1 MWEQVGDPVSVPN
14 VVGMPFHLADAL
26 AASHG
31 VTLANP
37 DPDGPPI
44 GAIAWRRLVYITSQR
59 PSAGSTVTRHSS
71 VTVEIVQQGDADD
84 MAVQGQPDAP
94 PADAAHV
101 HLERT
106 QVIQLN
112 QEEDRST

>member
-1 MWEQVGDPVSVPN
+1 MPN

-31 VTLANP
+31 VKLANP

-44 GAIAWRRLVYITSQR
+44 GAIAWRRLAYITSQH
-59 PSAGSTVTRHSS
+59 PSAGSIVCRHSS
-71 VTVEIVQQGDADD
+71 VAVQIVEHGDADD

-101 HLERT
+101 RLERA
-106 QVIQLN
+106 QVMQLS
-112 QEEDRST
+112 QEDERST